1 MHKKVSE
8 IPDRVEKQKLAKDWV
23 IQGPFVDSEDHSFYF
38 RLNAPKL
45 RLSCIESIPESDA
58 MFDERAVEI
67 AISKLVARAM
77 EVELSDGFAKRLSGK
92 KDDLTDKTDD
102 SIIVVDDFSQGMGN
116 VRRRRLSHDR
126 TGDVPGKRGGLIL
139 PA

>member
-1 MHKKVSE
+1 
-8 IPDRVEKQKLAKDWV
+8 
-23 IQGPFVDSEDHSFYF
+23 
-38 RLNAPKL
+38 
-45 RLSCIESIPESDA
+45 
-58 MFDERAVEI
+58 MFDERTVEI